1 MKLIADRVNSA
12 AAASMMD
19 LSVEAECF
27 GSNIK
32 YSEDEV
38 PTVVGGIIKTR
49 EEAEALKVPEV
60 GCGRTG
66 VYIEAIKQA
75 LDLIKDRPVF
85 AGVIGPFSLA
95 GRLMDVSEAMLYC
108 YDDPDMVHILLEKVT
123 DFIIEYCKA
132 YKAVGANGVFMAE
145 PLAGLLSPA
154 LAEEFS
160 SAYVR
165 KIADAVKDDYFAV
178 VYHNCGG
185 ATIQMIESILGTN
198 CSAYHFGD
206 AIDMREMMPHIPQN
220 VVAMG
225 NISPAK
231 QFRNGTVESIS
242 KETYNLLKD
251 CSKYPNFVI
260 SSGCDIPP
268 FVENIDA
275 RWINSKKWHKAV

>member
-1 MKLIADRVNSA
+1 
-12 AAASMMD
+12 
-19 LSVEAECF
+19 
-27 GSNIK
+27 
-32 YSEDEV
+32 
-38 PTVVGGIIKTR
+38 
-49 EEAEALKVPEV
+49 
-60 GCGRTG
+60 
-66 VYIEAIKQA
+66 
-75 LDLIKDRPVF
+75 
-85 AGVIGPFSLA
+85 
-95 GRLMDVSEAMLYC
+95 
-108 YDDPDMVHILLEKVT
+108 MVHILLEKVT

-268 FVENIDA
+268 LSKWENIDA
-275 RWINSKKWHKAV
+275 FFDTVDKFYKEMA